1 MKLLWQQI
9 PSPVITEIFCSSP
22 FDGVVLDLEHGHF
35 NNETLYSCIQ
45 VGTLLNK
52 TILAR
57 VSHLDKQ
64 VIRMCLDA
72 NISGIIL
79 STVETF
85 DQAKEFYDYCI
96 YPFKSRK
103 DSFNSDQRGVIR
115 NFPFIETGG
124 VRGQGLVRENLWG
137 QKNLKLR
144 KPIIIPQIE
153 TKKGVDNIDD
163 ISKINFNYYLVGPYD
178 LSASL
183 GDVGNFECKSF
194 KDSMDKLKI
203 KVGDKLGLHIP
214 SKLNKQYEKVKDY
227 NLLAL
232 GMDTTFL
239 IESINTSGSLIGF
252 DR

>member
-9 PSPVITEIFCSSP
+9 PSSVITEIFCSSS

-52 TILAR
+52 KVFAR
-57 VSHLDKQ
+57 FSHLDRQ
-64 VIRMCLDA
+64 CIRMCLDA
-72 NISGIIL
+72 GISGVIL

-96 YPFKSRK
+96 YPFKNKVEEFNTDERGIIRR
-103 DSFNSDQRGVIR
+103 SFTTK
-115 NFPFIETGG
+115 TGG
-124 VRGQGLVRENLWG
+124 NRGQGLVRENLWG
-137 QKNLKLR
+137 NKPLNLR

-153 TKKGVDNIDD
+153 TSKGVDNIDH
-163 ISKINFNYYLVGPYD
+163 ISSIGFDYYLIGPYD

-183 GDVGNFECKSF
+183 GSVGDFENPQF
-194 KDSMDKLKI
+194 KEKIDKLQNI
-203 KVGDKLGLHIP
+203 IGPQIGFHIP
-214 SKLNKQYEKVKDY
+214 SEIKNNFKYYQNYPF
-227 NLLAL
+227 LAL

-239 IESINTSGSLIGF
+239 LEKINETLSL
-252 DR
+252 

>member
-52 TILAR
+52 TVLAR
-57 VSHLDKQ
+57 ISHLDKQ

-96 YPFKSRK
+96 YPFRTRR
-103 DSFNSDQRGVIR
+103 DSFSSDQRGVIR
-115 NFPFIETGG
+115 NFPFVETGG

-137 QKNLKLR
+137 QKDLKLR
-144 KPIIIPQIE
+144 KPLIIPQIE
-153 TKKGVDNIDD
+153 TKTGVDNIHE
-163 ISKINFNYYLVGPYD
+163 ISKIDFDYYLVGPYD

-183 GDVGNFECKSF
+183 G
-194 KDSMDKLKI
+194 
-203 KVGDKLGLHIP
+203 KVGDFDSEEFQSCILKLKNHIPNKLGFHIP
-214 SKLNKQYEKVKDY
+214 SNVESKIKDY
-227 NLLAL
+227 QDYPFLAL

-239 IESINTSGSLIGF
+239 INETKKTLKTLMM
-252 DR
+252 